1 MVGPPRNSQQT
12 TDFTVI
18 HGLRAAIEA
27 LAEPT
32 GFQKEYMQ
40 KHELPRVSNRGR
52 VICITS
58 ARDNLSMSSLETIFH
73 QVLLQQNSMSVK
85 SDHLLKIDFCHL
97 LIINLYPSTESFVNT
112 RPPQDH
118 SSIFRSEIHSHPSA
132 KLPRVL
138 MNLILKHYN
147 LASTTVTN
155 IPMKEEANSSS
166 SANYD
171 VEIFHEV
178 RTHSV
183 FLNAEL
189 PRSVISQEG
198 FEYETVTL
206 KWCTPRSG
214 ASEMQHCLVQ
224 NRITP
229 VDVTSR
235 PSSCLINFLLS
246 GRSVLLEMPRKSGG
260 KTTSHLLSAR
270 GGEIF
275 IHSLNTSRS
284 VLEDCPSI
292 SEGVGG
298 KIVNYRIPDLVQTTV
313 QQRLVPLKKK
323 YPDENLGKVR
333 ARIAKKMSYWPITF
347 NTTIVYNI
355 RQYVE
360 PILVMTQKEDLTE
373 EEVLACQQCIYALV
387 GVEARHDMVL
397 NNQRIKGNKK
407 EDQYRLMWNELEVIV
422 GMNGKSNGHKAI
434 LQCIRK
440 VRSAQN
446 PNDNGDSGESSAL
459 GGLRK
464 LIDVGGGE
472 SSSISA
478 GSLLRSSI
486 DSPMSPPAVT
496 AFKGLKHRATMTLYD
511 IMMAKEHAISSK
523 RMDFS
528 GRLATPDGQIAVL
541 YPHLLTK
548 EAQQAETK
556 A

>member
-1 MVGPPRNSQQT
+1 MEYCRIVWDLFPTGKLIRFVISDKAAHIVNTWENHTQTISHVNNAMIMVGSPRNTQQT
-12 TDFTVI
+12 SDYTVI

-32 GFQKEYMQ
+32 GFQREYME
-40 KHELPRVSNRGR
+40 KNELSRVSNRGR

-58 ARDNLSMSSLETIFH
+58 ARDNPSMSSLEDIFL
-73 QVLLQQNSMSVK
+73 QVLLQQNAISAK
-85 SDHLLKIDFCHL
+85 SDKQQLLNIDFCHL
-97 LIINLYPSTESFVNT
+97 VIINLYPKESLVTT
-112 RPPQDH
+112 RIPKDF
-118 SSIFRSEIHSHPSA
+118 SSILRSEIHSHPSS

-171 VEIFHEV
+171 VEIFHES

-206 KWCTPRSG
+206 RWCTPRSG
-214 ASEMQHCLVQ
+214 APEMQHCLVQ

-246 GRSVLLEMPRKSGG
+246 GRSVLLEMPKKTGG
-260 KTTSHLLSAR
+260 KTTSHLLSAH

-298 KIVNYRIPDLVQTTV
+298 KIVNYRIPDLVQTTS
-313 QQRLVPLKKK
+313 QQRLIPLKSKH
-323 YPDENLGKVR
+323 PDENLGKVR
-333 ARIAKKMSYWPITF
+333 ARLMKKMMYWPITF
-347 NTTIVYNI
+347 NSTIVYNI

-360 PILVMTQKEDLTE
+360 PILGMTLKEELTE
-373 EEVLACQQCIYALV
+373 EEIMTCQQCIYSLV
-387 GVEARHDMVL
+387 GAESRHDLVL
-397 NNQRIKGNKK
+397 NNQRVKGNKK
-407 EDQYRLMWNELEVIV
+407 DDQYRLQSLLMWNELEVIV
-422 GMNGKSNGHKAI
+422 GMNGKSSGHKAI

-446 PNDNGDSGESSAL
+446 PESNESESGL

-464 LIDVGGGE
+464 MIDVSE
-472 SSSISA
+472 
-478 GSLLRSSI
+478 
-486 DSPMSPPAVT
+486 
-496 AFKGLKHRATMTLYD
+496 
-511 IMMAKEHAISSK
+511 ISS
-523 RMDFS
+523 
-528 GRLATPDGQIAVL
+528 P
-541 YPHLLTK
+541 
-548 EAQQAETK
+548 
-556 A
+556 

>member
-1 MVGPPRNSQQT
+1 MVGAPRTTQQT
-12 TDFTVI
+12 SDYTVI

-32 GFQKEYMQ
+32 FFQKEYMQ
-40 KHELPRVSNRGR
+40 KNELSRVSNRGR

-58 ARDNLSMSSLETIFH
+58 ARDNPSMNSLEKIFH
-73 QVLLQQNSMSVK
+73 QVLIQQNSISAK
-85 SDHLLKIDFCHL
+85 SDQLLNIDFCHL
-97 LIINLYPSTESFVNT
+97 VIINLYPSKESLVTT
-112 RPPQDH
+112 RVPQEL
-118 SSIFRSEIHSHPSA
+118 SPILRSEIHSHPSG

-171 VEIFHEV
+171 VEIFHEKKS
-178 RTHSV
+178 HSV
-183 FLNAEL
+183 FLAAEL
-189 PRSVISQEG
+189 PKNLVTQEG
-198 FEYETVTL
+198 FEYETVPL
-206 KWCTPRSG
+206 KWSTPRAG

-246 GRSVLLEMPRKSGG
+246 GRSVLLEMPKKSGG
-260 KTTSHLLSAR
+260 KITSHLLSAH

-298 KIVNYRIPDLVQTTV
+298 KIVNYRIPDLVLATA
-313 QQRLVPLKKK
+313 QQRLVPLKMK

-333 ARIAKKMSYWPITF
+333 AKIGKKMAYFPVTF
-347 NTTIVYNI
+347 NSTIVYNI

-360 PILVMTQKEDLTE
+360 PILLMTQKEDLTE
-373 EEVLACQQCIYALV
+373 EEVLACQQCIYTLV
-387 GVEARHDMVL
+387 GVEARHDLVL

-440 VRSAQN
+440 VRSAQA
-446 PNDNGDSGESSAL
+446 PESAETSESSAL

-464 LIDVGGGE
+464 MLDVGE
-472 SSSISA
+472 PSLSA
-478 GSLLRSSI
+478 TTLMRSSI
-486 DSPMSPPAVT
+486 DSPMSPPT
-496 AFKGLKHRATMTLYD
+496 TPYKGIKHRATMSLYD
-511 IMMAKEHAISSK
+511 IMMAKEHSIASK
-523 RMDFS
+523 RMDFA
-528 GRLATPDGQIAVL
+528 GRLATPEGQVAVL
-541 YPHLLTK
+541 YPHLLAK
-548 EAQQAETK
+548 EVQNEIK

>member
-1 MVGPPRNSQQT
+1 MVGAPRSTQQT
-12 TDFTVI
+12 SDYTVI

-27 LAEPT
+27 LAET
-32 GFQKEYMQ
+32 TSFQKEYMQ
-40 KHELPRVSNRGR
+40 KHELSRISNRGR

-58 ARDNLSMSSLETIFH
+58 ARDNPSMSSLEKIFH
-73 QVLLQQNSMSVK
+73 QVLIQQNAISAK
-85 SDHLLKIDFCHL
+85 SDQLLNIDFCHL
-97 LIINLYPSTESFVNT
+97 VIINLYPSKESLVTT
-112 RPPQDH
+112 RAPQEL
-118 SSIFRSEIHSHPSA
+118 SSILRSEIHSHPSG

-171 VEIFHEV
+171 VEIFHE
-178 RTHSV
+178 RKSHSV
-183 FLNAEL
+183 FLAAEL
-189 PRSVISQEG
+189 PRIPVLQEG

-206 KWCTPRSG
+206 KWCTPRAG

-260 KTTSHLLSAR
+260 KITSHLLSAH

-298 KIVNYRIPDLVQTTV
+298 KIVNYRIPDLVQATT
-313 QQRLVPLKKK
+313 QQRLVPLKMK

-333 ARIAKKMSYWPITF
+333 AKIAKKMAYWPITF
-347 NTTIVYNI
+347 NSTIVFNI

-360 PILVMTQKEDLTE
+360 PILLLTQKEDLTE
-373 EEVLACQQCIYALV
+373 EDVLACQQCIYTLV
-387 GVEARHDMVL
+387 GVEARHDLVL

-422 GMNGKSNGHKAI
+422 GMNGKSNGHKAV

-440 VRSAQN
+440 VRSAQA
-446 PNDNGDSGESSAL
+446 PESVESSESSAL

-464 LIDVGGGE
+464 MLEVGE
-472 SSSISA
+472 PSTISSS
-478 GSLLRSSI
+478 LMRSSI
-486 DSPMSPPAVT
+486 DSPMSPPT
-496 AFKGLKHRATMTLYD
+496 QQYKSIKHRATMSLFD
-511 IMMAKEHAISSK
+511 IMMAKEHTIGSK
-523 RMDFS
+523 RLDFS
-528 GRLATPDGQIAVL
+528 GRLATPEGQVAVL
-541 YPHLLTK
+541 YPHLIAK
-548 EAQQAETK
+548 EAQNEVK
-556 A
+556 V